1 MHTLDIKKLIAW
13 GAYALCMLA
22 VFLYYDRF
30 VLSLPFAALCLLVFS
45 GVVLNSQSGKET
57 EPSCKERPGRKVRN
71 FSGKTGDKA
80 LGAAS
85 EAGAAGRSKGRSP
98 GKGFR
103 DPAFDILRILAVY
116 LVISAH
122 VFQAEL
128 GFSGE
133 DSMKLRL
140 MEGITLVC
148 NPLYVML
155 SGALLLRWKEESIPE
170 FYARR
175 LGRIVLPLVTYY
187 AFYLWENG
195 LFRGLGLWE
204 ALGLMFGNLIACH
217 TPETPYY
224 WLIFVIISLYVVF
237 PFLRYMLRDLPYG
250 VLFAMSVLALIC
262 MTVVSFTAVLPGAF
276 FFSNFLSGWLGAA
289 ILGYFVSQGR
299 SRRFDLIFMLSGI
312 AALFFI
318 AYMIMNGTDLTV
330 RYASAAP
337 ELCLLAMALFAL
349 TLHCSHK
356 AGGRLRRVLSFISE
370 QSYGMILIHWWV
382 LYWPLK
388 RIFGFG
394 DRSLGIPLC
403 FLCAAAS
410 FVISLIAA
418 FGINRLVIYPIEIFF
433 RFVRKSFHKLHTIA

>member
-13 GAYALCMLA
+13 GIYALCMLA

-30 VLSLPFAALCLLVFS
+30 VLSLPFAALCLLIFS
-45 GVVLNSQSGKET
+45 GVVINSQGGKET

-71 FSGKTGDKA
+71 FSGKTCDKA
-80 LGAAS
+80 PDAAS
-85 EAGAAGRSKGRSP
+85 EAGAAGRSKDRSL

-103 DPAFDILRILAVY
+103 DPAFDILRILAVF
-116 LVISAH
+116 LVICAH

-128 GFSGE
+128 GFMEERSLGL
-133 DSMKLRL
+133 SL
-140 MEGITLVC
+140 MEGIALVC

-155 SGALLLRWKEESIPE
+155 SGALLLKWKEESITA
-170 FYARR
+170 FYLRR
-175 LGRIVLPLVTYY
+175 LGRIVLPLTIYY

-195 LFRGLGLWE
+195 LFRGLGPGE
-204 ALGLMFGNLIACH
+204 ALSLMFGNLIACH

-237 PFLRYMLRDLPYG
+237 PFMRYMLRDLPYK
-250 VLFAMSVLALIC
+250 VLSAMSVLALLC
-262 MTVVSFTAVLPGAF
+262 MTAVSFTAVLPGAF

-289 ILGYFVSQGR
+289 VLGYFAAR
-299 SRRFDLIFMLSGI
+299 KESRHFDLLFVLSGI
-312 AALFFI
+312 AALCFI
-318 AYMIMNGTDLTV
+318 AYMILNGTDLTV

-337 ELCLLAMALFAL
+337 ELCVLSLALFAL
-349 TLHCSHK
+349 ALHFSNK
-356 AGGRLRRVLSFISE
+356 AGEGLRRVLSFIGE

-394 DRSLGIPLC
+394 DRSLGVPLC
-403 FLCAAAS
+403 FLCAAAA
-410 FVISLIAA
+410 FCISLLAA

-433 RFVRKSFHKLHTIA
+433 ESVRKSFHKLHTIA